1 MSQRSVPRPVP
12 ALMAA
17 EAASLAV
24 MSTLHLSGVV
34 GGGSGPYRP
43 HAAGIAEAI
52 IGVVLLAGAAAGA
65 RRPGRAWPATLAA
78 LVFAIA
84 GFLVGVTITISGG
97 PAIDIAY
104 HCTVLPLL
112 VLTLILLVRR
122 PGKERPT
129 PRPAAAWRSSSTP

>member
-1 MSQRSVPRPVP
+1 MNERRVPRS
-12 ALMAA
+12 AAILMAA

-34 GGGSGPYRP
+34 GGGTPPYRP
-43 HAAGIAEAI
+43 SAAGIAEAVI
-52 IGVVLLAGAAAGA
+52 GAVLAVGAGAGWRAPARSWAGVVAAVG
-65 RRPGRAWPATLAA
+65 
-78 LVFAIA
+78 FAIA

-104 HCTVLPLL
+104 HCTVLPVL
-112 VLTLILLVRR
+112 VLTLFLLLRR
-122 PGKERPT
+122 TRRAVS